1 MTVREFK
8 STKNYVTDKYETG
21 IVWRRWEKSYAYL
34 VTGFCKKNRLPLRK
48 HQ

>member
-21 IVWRRWEKSYAYL
+21 IVWRKCEICSHYFAA
-34 VTGFCKKNRLPLRK
+34 
-48 HQ
+48 